1 MTAEELIYTCDV
13 KGRHCKGYT
22 FGLSLGSRLNTNWTF
37 RHITVGAPA
46 EQFNANAASFAAMLQ
61 SYRLNEQWA
70 ANYVAAGAQRLRQMQ
85 QQTAAMVSRNAEDI
99 RRMMQAAYDERQKS
113 MDYIDYQ
120 RTNYIR
126 GQQDWVSSME
136 GGTVYHTDSWGTKNT
151 ATGDYW
157 EGQPYD
163 YVHFKGK
170 NPRYNEEMTP
180 IDSRALWERNIR
192 SQ

>member
-1 MTAEELIYTCDV
+1 
-13 KGRHCKGYT
+13 
-22 FGLSLGSRLNTNWTF
+22 
-37 RHITVGAPA
+37 
-46 EQFNANAASFAAMLQ
+46 
-61 SYRLNEQWA
+61 
-70 ANYVAAGAQRLRQMQ
+70 
-85 QQTAAMVSRNAEDI
+85 
-99 RRMMQAAYDERQKS
+99 